1 MRWNKS
7 IWLTDGE
14 GETYSKINI
23 IRKTSRGMSHEVI
36 EVSTK
41 TRQQLVEVTSAIR
54 ELVRRSSVKNGV
66 CFIHVPH
73 TTAGITLNENAD
85 PSVAKDILNTLDRLI
100 PVEGDY
106 THLEGNAHAHVKASI
121 VGHNAIL
128 FIENGE
134 LTLGTWQGVF
144 LCEFDG
150 PRRRRILVK
159 IMENA

>member
-1 MRWNKS
+1 
-7 IWLTDGE
+7 
-14 GETYSKINI
+14 
-23 IRKTSRGMSHEVI
+23 MSYEVI
-36 EVSTK
+36 EISTK

-73 TTAGITLNENAD
+73 TTAGVTLNENAD
-85 PSVAKDILNTLDRLI
+85 PSVARDILNTLNRLI
-100 PVEGDY
+100 PLEGNY
-106 THLEGNAHAHVKASI
+106 SHLEGNAHAHVKASI

-128 FIENGE
+128 FIGNGE
-134 LTLGTWQGVF
+134 LILGTWQGVF

-159 IMENA
+159 IIGD

>member
-1 MRWNKS
+1 
-7 IWLTDGE
+7 
-14 GETYSKINI
+14 
-23 IRKTSRGMSHEVI
+23 MSYEII

-41 TRQQLVEVTSAIR
+41 TRQQLIEVTSAIR
-54 ELVRRSSVKNGV
+54 ERVRRSGVNKGV
-66 CFIHVPH
+66 CLIHVPH

-85 PSVAKDILNTLDRLI
+85 PSVARDILNTLNRLI

-128 FIENGE
+128 FIEDGE
-134 LTLGTWQGVF
+134 LILGTWQGVF

-150 PRRRRILVK
+150 PRRRRILLK
-159 IMENA
+159 IIGE

>member
-1 MRWNKS
+1 
-7 IWLTDGE
+7 
-14 GETYSKINI
+14 
-23 IRKTSRGMSHEVI
+23 MSCEVI

-54 ELVRRSSVKNGV
+54 ELVRRSSVKKGV

-121 VGHNAIL
+121 VGYNAIL

-134 LTLGTWQGVF
+134 LALGNWQGVF